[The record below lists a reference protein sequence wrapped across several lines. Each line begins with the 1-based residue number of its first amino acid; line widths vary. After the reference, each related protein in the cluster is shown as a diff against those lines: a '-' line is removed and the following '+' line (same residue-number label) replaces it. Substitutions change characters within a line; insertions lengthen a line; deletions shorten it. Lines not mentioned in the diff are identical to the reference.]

1 MQFVPQEGRKK
12 VLEVG
17 CGIGS
22 FTKEIL
28 KTLRAGDTFHIV
40 ELNPE
45 FCNVVEKRLLAPF
58 RANNPDIDVH
68 MHNMSIEEAKIDCTF
83 DAIICGLPFNNF
95 PVTRVQNLFEVML
108 GLLKKD
114 AVLSY
119 FEYLGIRSIKSLFG
133 FSSVR
138 KETKKRTADIN
149 KRFRKHHGKQ
159 VNVYKNIPPSR
170 VVSLKGC

>member
-1 MQFVPQEGRKK
+1 VPREGRKK

-17 CGIGS
+17 CGTGS

-45 FCNVVEKRLLAPF
+45 FCNAVEKTLLAPF
-58 RANNPDIDVH
+58 RLNNPDIHVR
-68 MHNMSIEEAKIDCTF
+68 MHNMPIEEAEIDCTF

-95 PVTRVQNLFEVML
+95 PVALVQHLFSVMF

-114 AVLSY
+114 AVLAY
-119 FEYLGIRSIKSLFG
+119 FEYLGMRSIKSLFG

-138 KETKKRTADIN
+138 KETKQRTTDIN
-149 KRFRKHHGKQ
+149 KRFQKHHGTQ